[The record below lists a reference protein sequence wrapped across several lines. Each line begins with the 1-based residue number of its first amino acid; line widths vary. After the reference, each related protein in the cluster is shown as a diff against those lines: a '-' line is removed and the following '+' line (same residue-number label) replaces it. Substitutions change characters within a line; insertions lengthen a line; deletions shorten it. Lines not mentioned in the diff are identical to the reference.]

1 MESIMAG
8 TVVQVF
14 SWLLL
19 ILGLSYMFQ
28 AEIWI
33 RLIKD
38 AMPNTHKYYTLYLL
52 ILITGLV
59 VVTEHNRWSADWNVV
74 ITVFGWAM
82 VIKSA
87 VFFIAPQLMEPFTKL
102 IDMGF
107 LKTWIRTAGV
117 VLATLGVILV
127 YQNVFNSQ
135 FGF

>member
-1 MESIMAG
+1 MTS
-8 TVVQVF
+8 TVIQVF
-14 SWLLL
+14 SWLLF

-33 RLIKD
+33 RLFKD
-38 AMPNTHKYYTLYLL
+38 AMANTHKYYTLYLL
-52 ILITGLV
+52 ILLTGLV
-59 VVTEHNRWSADWNVV
+59 VVTEHNRWSLDWNVF
-74 ITVFGWAM
+74 ITFFGWVM

-107 LKTWIRTAGV
+107 IKTWIRTAGTV
-117 VLATLGVILV
+117 VAILGAILV
-127 YQNVFNSQ
+127 YQNVFDSR

>member
-1 MESIMAG
+1 MGDIMTS

-28 AEIWI
+28 AEVWI
-33 RLIKD
+33 RLVKD
-38 AMPNTHKYYTLYLL
+38 AMANTHKYYTLYLL
-52 ILITGLV
+52 ILIAGLV
-59 VVTEHNRWSADWNVV
+59 VVTEHNRWSLDWNVV
-74 ITVFGWAM
+74 ITFFGWTM

-87 VFFIAPQLMEPFTKL
+87 IFFIAPQLMEPFTKL

-107 LKTWIRTAGV
+107 IKTWIRTAGA
-117 VLATLGVILV
+117 VLAALGAILV
-127 YQNVFNSQ
+127 YQNVFNSR

>member
-1 MESIMAG
+1 MEDIMTN
-8 TVVQVF
+8 TVAQVF

-33 RLIKD
+33 RLAKD
-38 AMPNTHKYYTLYLL
+38 AMANTHKYYTLYLL

-59 VVTEHNRWSADWNVV
+59 VVNEHNRWALDWNVV
-74 ITVFGWAM
+74 ITFFGWVM

-87 VFFIAPQLMEPFTKL
+87 VLFIAPQLMEPFTKL

-107 LKTWIRTAGV
+107 IKTWIRTAGAV
-117 VLATLGVILV
+117 VATLGAILV
-127 YQNVFNSQ
+127 YRNVFDNR

>member
-1 MESIMAG
+1 MTS
-8 TVVQVF
+8 TVVPVF

-19 ILGLSYMFQ
+19 ILGLSYMLQ

-33 RLIKD
+33 RLVKD
-38 AMPNTHKYYTLYLL
+38 AMANTHKYYTLYLL

-59 VVTEHNRWSADWNVV
+59 VVTEHNRWSLDWNVV
-74 ITVFGWAM
+74 ITFFGWAM

-87 VFFIAPQLMEPFTKL
+87 VFFIAPQLTEPFTKL
-102 IDMGF
+102 VDMSF
-107 LKTWIRTAGV
+107 IKTWIRTAGA
-117 VLATLGVILV
+117 VLATLGAILV

>member
-1 MESIMAG
+1 MTG

-19 ILGLSYMFQ
+19 VLGLSYMLQ

-33 RLIKD
+33 RLVKD
-38 AMPNTHKYYTLYLL
+38 AMANTHKYYTLYLL

-59 VVTEHNRWSADWNVV
+59 VVTEHNRWSLGWNVA
-74 ITVFGWAM
+74 ITFFGWAM
-82 VIKSA
+82 VIKSV

-102 IDMGF
+102 VDMGF
-107 LKTWIRTAGV
+107 IKTWIRTAGA
-117 VLATLGVILV
+117 VLATLGTILV

>member
-1 MESIMAG
+1 MTS
-8 TVVQVF
+8 TVIPVF

-33 RLIKD
+33 RLVKD
-38 AMPNTHKYYTLYLL
+38 AMANTHEYYTLYLL

-59 VVTEHNRWSADWNVV
+59 VVREHNRWSLDWNVV
-74 ITVFGWAM
+74 ITFFGWAM

-87 VFFIAPQLMEPFTKL
+87 VFFIAPKLMEPFTRL

-107 LKTWIRTAGV
+107 IKTWIRTGGAV
-117 VLATLGVILV
+117 VATLGAILV
-127 YQNVFNSQ
+127 YQNVFNNR

>member
-1 MESIMAG
+1 MEDIMTN

-33 RLIKD
+33 RLAKD
-38 AMPNTHKYYTLYLL
+38 AMANTHKYYTLYLL

-59 VVTEHNRWSADWNVV
+59 VVTEHNRWALDWNVV
-74 ITVFGWAM
+74 ITFFGWAM

-107 LKTWIRTAGV
+107 IKTWIRTAGAV
-117 VLATLGVILV
+117 VATLGAILV
-127 YQNVFNSQ
+127 YQNVFNNR

>member
-1 MESIMAG
+1 MTN
-8 TVVQVF
+8 TVAQVF

-33 RLIKD
+33 RLAKD
-38 AMPNTHKYYTLYLL
+38 AMANTHKYYTLYLL

-59 VVTEHNRWSADWNVV
+59 VVNEHNRWALDWNVV
-74 ITVFGWAM
+74 ITFFGWVM

-87 VFFIAPQLMEPFTKL
+87 VLFIAPQLMEPFTKL

-107 LKTWIRTAGV
+107 IKTWIRTAGAV
-117 VLATLGVILV
+117 VATLGAILV
-127 YQNVFNSQ
+127 YRNVFDNR